1 MIFEIQGLTYTDLR
15 SIITI
20 TKEVMI
26 QDSTMKPH
34 GGPVHG
40 VSFTQ
45 AVVTIPLY
53 PFAYVVTNYT
63 CRNRNQKSD
72 DNIQNSTPPSCWKE
86 STA

>member
-40 VSFTQ
+40 VSFWL
-45 AVVTIPLY
+45 AVFTIP
-53 PFAYVVTNYT
+53 
-63 CRNRNQKSD
+63 
-72 DNIQNSTPPSCWKE
+72 I
-86 STA
+86 